1 MLRPLSFYCDVMQ
14 IIRNMAE
21 PLAGLLKPQQP
32 CREESYRL
40 MHFVVRQPVKEGL
53 LLYSSLTKAIVLLDA
68 AEACRLEED
77 PASVPGLVENW
88 FAVPLSHDDR
98 RLAME
103 VRAVG
108 RMLEKPVRSLKSYTI
123 LTTTDCN
130 ARCFYCYEKGRSR
143 IPMSDDT
150 AVATVKYIIRNSPD
164 GKVHLRWFGGEPLYN
179 KRVITL
185 ICSQLKDAGL
195 EFRSSMVSNGLLF
208 DEETVREAI
217 EDWNLKKVQITLDGT
232 EQIYNRVKNY
242 VDPLG
247 NPFRRVI
254 ENIHLLLDA
263 KVRVNIRLNID
274 RYNADDLFVLVD
286 QLSEAF
292 GDNPLLR
299 VYSHSLFEACAPG
312 AAVRHSDTQRK
323 DLAEK
328 QLRLQERLRESGLS
342 RPGKF
347 GHSLKLNRC
356 MADNDG
362 SVVILPD
369 GHIGKCEH
377 FSDSEWFG
385 HISEDSRDEA
395 VIKSFKELWPELDA
409 CAECPFYPDCIRLA
423 KCEEAVHC
431 YPEEREERLINLRYH
446 LMSFYRGDEVQD

>member
-1 MLRPLSFYCDVMQ
+1 
-14 IIRNMAE
+14 MAE
-21 PLAGLLKPQQP
+21 SLAGLLKPQQSGGG
-32 CREESYRL
+32 ESYRL
-40 MHFVVRQPVKEGL
+40 MRFVVSQPVEDGL
-53 LLYSSLTKAIVLLDA
+53 LLYHVMTKAVVLLDPE
-68 AEACRLEED
+68 EARRMEED

-88 FAVPLSHDDR
+88 FAVPQSHDDR
-98 RLAME
+98 KLALE

-108 RMLEKPVRSLKSYTI
+108 KMLEKPVRSLKSYTI

-150 AVATVKYIIRNSPD
+150 AVAAARYIVRNSPER
-164 GKVHLRWFGGEPLYN
+164 KVHIRWFGGEPLYN

-208 DEETVREAI
+208 DDETVREAVQ
-217 EDWNLKKVQITLDGT
+217 DWNLDKVQITLDGT
-232 EQIYNRVKNY
+232 EEIYNRVKNY
-242 VDPLG
+242 VDPQG
-247 NPFRRVI
+247 NPFRRVVD
-254 ENIHLLLDA
+254 NIRLLLDA

-274 RYNADDLFVLVD
+274 RHNADDLFVLVE

-292 GDNPLLR
+292 GDNPLLN

-323 DLAEK
+323 ELAGK
-328 QLRLQERLRESGLS
+328 QKKLQERLRESGLS

-356 MADNDG
+356 MADNDA
-362 SVVILPD
+362 SVIILPD
-369 GHIGKCEH
+369 GHLGKCEH
-377 FSDSEWFG
+377 YTDSEWFG
-385 HISEDSRDEA
+385 HVSEDARDEA
-395 VIKSFKELWPELDA
+395 VIKSFKELWPELEA
-409 CAECPFYPDCIRLA
+409 CAQCPFYPDCIRLS

-431 YPEEREERLINLRYH
+431 YPEEREERLSGLRHH
-446 LMSFYRGDEVQD
+446 LLSLYRGNEVSD